1 MPHDRAAT
9 GAPPRR
15 SKLTFLPNTAFVPR
29 RAAIPGPDM
38 KSIDGASS
46 GGKRERRPAAASPAP
61 VRPAAQRLSKEAR
74 EQQIVQKAIQLF
86 AERGFQVST
95 HEIARA
101 LGITQPLLYNYF
113 PTKEA
118 LVDRVYDEVF
128 VRKWDPMWEEWLSD
142 ASKPLAERLK
152 HYLKDYAQYI
162 LRSDWI
168 RIFISAGLTRQGINQ
183 RYIARLRE
191 HHFKVI
197 AREMR
202 KAYDIP
208 EPSTEEELED
218 ELELIWSMHSGV
230 FYIGMRKWV
239 YALSVPKNLD
249 RIIDMRVDAFLLGAP
264 AVLKQAR
271 VAADARGTQAPG
283 LLPTLAGAHIA
294 TR

>member
-1 MPHDRAAT
+1 MKANEA
-9 GAPPRR
+9 
-15 SKLTFLPNTAFVPR
+15 SPNAV
-29 RAAIPGPDM
+29 
-38 KSIDGASS
+38 
-46 GGKRERRPAAASPAP
+46 KRERKAPAQRKTPDREGRAAN
-61 VRPAAQRLSKEAR
+61 QRLSKEAR

-86 AERGFQVST
+86 AERGFSVST
-95 HEIARA
+95 HEIARE

-128 VRKWDPMWEEWLSD
+128 VRKWDPLWEEWLGD
-142 ASKPLAERLK
+142 ASKSLSDRLK
-152 HYLKDYAQYI
+152 RYLKDYAQYI

-202 KAYDIP
+202 KAYAIP
-208 EPSTEEELED
+208 EPLNEDELED
-218 ELELIWSMHSGV
+218 EIELIWSMHSGV

-239 YALSVPKNLD
+239 YALTVPKDLD
-249 RIIDMRVDAFLLGAP
+249 RVIDMRVDAFLLGAP
-264 AVLKQAR
+264 QILKAAR
-271 VAADARGTQAPG
+271 EASRARKPVPSKQSAAFVDSGSESASSSLGASAPR
-283 LLPTLAGAHIA
+283 LDQSL
-294 TR
+294 RKD

>member
-283 LLPTLAGAHIA
+283 PLPTLAGAHSA
-294 TR
+294 SR

>member
-1 MPHDRAAT
+1 MPDDRAAT

-61 VRPAAQRLSKEAR
+61 VRPATQRLSKEAR

-283 LLPTLAGAHIA
+283 PLSAPAGAHSA

>member
-1 MPHDRAAT
+1 MKA
-9 GAPPRR
+9 
-15 SKLTFLPNTAFVPR
+15 NE
-29 RAAIPGPDM
+29 AIPT
-38 KSIDGASS
+38 AV
-46 GGKRERRPAAASPAP
+46 KRESKESPQRKASD
-61 VRPAAQRLSKEAR
+61 REGRSTGQRLSKEAR

-86 AERGFQVST
+86 AERGFSVST
-95 HEIARA
+95 HEIARE

-128 VRKWDPMWEEWLSD
+128 VRKWDPLWEEWLSD
-142 ASKPLAERLK
+142 SSKSLSERLK
-152 HYLKDYAQYI
+152 RYLKDYAQYI

-202 KAYDIP
+202 KEYAIP
-208 EPSTEEELED
+208 DPVNED
-218 ELELIWSMHSGV
+218 ELEEEIELIWSMHSGV

-239 YALSVPKNLD
+239 YALTVPKNLE
-249 RIIDMRVDAFLLGAP
+249 RVIDMRVDAFLLGAP
-264 AVLKQAR
+264 QVLKAAR
-271 VAADARGTQAPG
+271 ELSRARTTAPG
-283 LLPTLAGAHIA
+283 KQPSALVHSDSESI
-294 TR
+294 